1 MLELRRRL
9 LVAAESQT
17 RRPERF
23 AKKPRGRRPS
33 LERTPPAMSL
43 LGQYRTPQGGT
54 VSSEWEDIHRALG
67 NLPGK
72 DEEPAPEPWKPAE
85 DAPAGPSTAA
95 EVDAADDGGD
105 NDAAEL
111 ARLRARRLDELK
123 RRQRFGGVEQIA
135 HDEFVAEVNQAGDG
149 VGVVLLLFKK
159 GHYGS
164 SYMLVTLERLAAK
177 FGDVK
182 FLKIVSTE
190 CIPGYPDRNLPTL
203 LVYKDDD
210 MLAQWVGTKM
220 FGGAQYSADDVE
232 WELAQLGVLTTE
244 LAKNPHAE
252 PHR

>member
-1 MLELRRRL
+1 M
-9 LVAAESQT
+9 AA
-17 RRPERF
+17 
-23 AKKPRGRRPS
+23 
-33 LERTPPAMSL
+33 
-43 LGQYRTPQGGT
+43 
-54 VSSEWEDIHRALG
+54 SSRSRD
-67 NLPGK
+67 
-72 DEEPAPEPWKPAE
+72 
-85 DAPAGPSTAA
+85 
-95 EVDAADDGGD
+95 
-105 NDAAEL
+105 
-111 ARLRARRLDELK
+111 
-123 RRQRFGGVEQIA
+123 
-135 HDEFVAEVNQAGDG
+135 DEFVAEVNQAGDG

-244 LAKNPHAE
+244 LAKNRTPSRTGSDAPRAE
-252 PHR
+252 LLGAPTSRR

>member
-1 MLELRRRL
+1 MEPS
-9 LVAAESQT
+9 AAISQ
-17 RRPERF
+17 
-23 AKKPRGRRPS
+23 GRRKATSPTATVLLES
-33 LERTPPAMSL
+33 ILERKWQHPAIYAIVCLMVVGPVLAQFGST
-43 LGQYRTPQGGT
+43 LGDADPVGIVMMVLAVISGAFKYVLAHKVIKEYRHSMGT
-54 VSSEWEDIHRALG
+54 LAFTFWV
-67 NLPGK
+67 
-72 DEEPAPEPWKPAE
+72 
-85 DAPAGPSTAA
+85 
-95 EVDAADDGGD
+95 EV
-105 NDAAEL
+105 
-111 ARLRARRLDELK
+111 
-123 RRQRFGGVEQIA
+123 I
-135 HDEFVAEVNQAGDG
+135 

-232 WELAQLGVLTTE
+232 WELAQLGVLATE

-252 PHR
+252 LTPFVVEARGRLGAGGSW

>member
-1 MLELRRRL
+1 MTE
-9 LVAAESQT
+9 Q
-17 RRPERF
+17 
-23 AKKPRGRRPS
+23 PS
-33 LERTPPAMSL
+33 HD
-43 LGQYRTPQGGT
+43 QG
-54 VSSEWEDIHRALG
+54 
-67 NLPGK
+67 
-72 DEEPAPEPWKPAE
+72 
-85 DAPAGPSTAA
+85 
-95 EVDAADDGGD
+95 
-105 NDAAEL
+105 
-111 ARLRARRLDELK
+111 
-123 RRQRFGGVEQIA
+123 

-232 WELAQLGVLTTE
+232 WELAQLGVLATE

>member
-1 MLELRRRL
+1 
-9 LVAAESQT
+9 
-17 RRPERF
+17 
-23 AKKPRGRRPS
+23 
-33 LERTPPAMSL
+33 MSL

-67 NLPGK
+67 TLPGK
-72 DEEPAPEPWKPAE
+72 DEEPAPEPWKPAD

-105 NDAAEL
+105 DDAAEL

-232 WELAQLGVLTTE
+232 WELAQLGVLATE